1 MQTLSGTFP
10 EMLRQ
15 LLTPS
20 LPRRDFPS
28 RMQEPEEPVE
38 AKLCSK
44 VCELG
49 IMLIQVD
56 QFIINMALIS
66 YLNNFLRGCKVKDLL
81 FMLFGSVTSRMPH
94 NMHEI

>member
-10 EMLRQ
+10 EMAQ
-15 LLTPS
+15 TIADP
-20 LPRRDFPS
+20 LPRRDFLS

-66 YLNNFLRGCKVKDLL
+66 YLNNLLRGCKAKDLL
-81 FMLFGSVTSRMPH
+81 FMLFGSATSRMPH